1 MLPEVTAFGSISLL
15 STIAE
20 PLKPNNFRDV
30 DNAGDFGDAGHPDKS
45 PVAEPIATSTEAISA
60 RCTTGV
66 LPPMWVLQQ
75 KRVTGS
81 LERMGCHDL
90 GSIACGTLI
99 GTLGKGTRGE

>member
-1 MLPEVTAFGSISLL
+1 MEPEVTASGIISLL

-20 PLKPNNFRDV
+20 PLKSNNFRDV
-30 DNAGDFGDAGHPDKS
+30 DNAGDFGDAGHSDKS
-45 PVAEPIATSTEAISA
+45 PVAEPIATSIEAIPARYSA
-60 RCTTGV
+60 GIV
-66 LPPMWVLQQ
+66 PPMWVLQQ

-90 GSIACGTLI
+90 GSITLI